1 MPKKPQVPPKSP
13 VVLVPATPVAS
24 DEIPVATEDE
34 ASPTLPPPPS
44 PNSYARVAAM
54 PAARRNVVVWPRNTA
69 VTSPVP
75 ATPPLGQAPPKYD
88 RNTEGLQHP
97 ASEFIWNGA
106 VLAVRTLSAHTC

>member
-75 ATPPLGQAPPKYD
+75 PRRRSDKPPPSMTGTQRGSNTPHQSSYG
-88 RNTEGLQHP
+88 T
-97 ASEFIWNGA
+97 
-106 VLAVRTLSAHTC
+106 VRYLR